1 LKKVKIVEAK
11 SEEQVRAAK
20 GLFLE
25 YAASLDFDLSFQSF
39 EEEMKGFPDQYSS
52 PTGRLYLALE
62 GNKAIGCVAVRR
74 FEDGICEMKRL
85 YVKPG
90 FRGKKAGRLLAE
102 AAIECAKGSR
112 YKAMRLDTVSS
123 MVSANNLYRTL
134 GFKEIGPYRENP
146 LQGAIYM
153 ELNLED

>member
-1 LKKVKIVEAK
+1 IFTRSIPYLVISYTLISSGKIACK
-11 SEEQVRAAK
+11 
-20 GLFLE
+20 
-25 YAASLDFDLSFQSF
+25 
-39 EEEMKGFPDQYSS
+39 YSS
-52 PTGRLYLALE
+52 QYHHYIVVNNR
-62 GNKAIGCVAVRR
+62 NKAIGCVGVRR

-90 FRGKKAGRLLAE
+90 FRGKKVGRLLAE
-102 AAIECAKGSR
+102 AAIEWAKGPR

>member
-25 YAASLDFDLSFQSF
+25 YAASLGFDLSFQSF

-62 GNKAIGCVAVRR
+62 GNC
-74 FEDGICEMKRL
+74 
-85 YVKPG
+85 
-90 FRGKKAGRLLAE
+90 
-102 AAIECAKGSR
+102 
-112 YKAMRLDTVSS
+112 
-123 MVSANNLYRTL
+123 
-134 GFKEIGPYRENP
+134 
-146 LQGAIYM
+146 
-153 ELNLED
+153 